1 MVHTIDLSP
10 GSNDGAAALR
20 IWVAIALSL
29 LMHIAAM
36 WGLPQKIVPQPGSD
50 EAAGIPAPLTLRLI
64 PQAPPR
70 PSPLPLPLPPA
81 NTALPP
87 ATPEAAPAR
96 RPKPAPHPQRP
107 PTPPAIALKPS
118 PPDTPQ
124 AVPVTPPAPESKPAA
139 NDLSAYIEAQR
150 RARGAPA
157 QPPPVEDD
165 DARRNRIIAGNL
177 GSARDRTF
185 GYDPSRSGGVFQIE
199 RLDYD
204 YAEFIFFGWN
214 KDISRNTKQLIEVR
228 KGNNSDIR
236 IAVVRKMVAIIREY
250 EQEDFLWVS
259 RRLGR
264 SLTLSARPR
273 DRAGLED
280 FMMREFF
287 HTDIRN

>member
-1 MVHTIDLSP
+1 M
-10 GSNDGAAALR
+10 
-20 IWVAIALSL
+20 
-29 LMHIAAM
+29 
-36 WGLPQKIVPQPGSD
+36 
-50 EAAGIPAPLTLRLI
+50 
-64 PQAPPR
+64 
-70 PSPLPLPLPPA
+70 
-81 NTALPP
+81 
-87 ATPEAAPAR
+87 
-96 RPKPAPHPQRP
+96 
-107 PTPPAIALKPS
+107 
-118 PPDTPQ
+118 
-124 AVPVTPPAPESKPAA
+124 PPAPETKPAA
-139 NDLSAYIEAQR
+139 SDLSAYIEAQR

-157 QPPPVEDD
+157 QDPPVENE

-185 GYDPSRSGGVFQIE
+185 GYDPSRSGGVFHIE

-214 KDISRNTKQLIEVR
+214 KDISRNAKQLIEVR

-259 RRLGR
+259 QRLGR

-287 HTDIRN
+287 YTNIRN